1 MASLKKIEAGQV
13 LWSVKKHK
21 MGNTSIST
29 QSLYPVKVIE
39 VNLDE
44 GFAIVSWNGNAPV
57 KYRENQIRALKV
69 NKPEKKYVGPFGNV
83 RY

>member
-1 MASLKKIEAGQV
+1 MASLKKIEVGQV
-13 LWSVKKHK
+13 LWSIKKQK

-39 VNLDE
+39 INLDE

-69 NKPEKKYVGPFGNV
+69 NKPEKIPPLHP
-83 RY
+83 R